1 MVMGSPGISEV
12 QIINLTDYSM
22 EGLSIKS
29 ELFTSPLSGSHHS
42 IELLPGFQQQEQR
55 GEETAMA
62 RWCSLGQ
69 LPAQAKKAA
78 LQVIAAGEQEENERR
93 ELNLDL
99 ALQILHL

>member
-12 QIINLTDYSM
+12 QIINLTDYSV

-42 IELLPGFQQQEQR
+42 MELLPGFQQLEQR
-55 GEETAMA
+55 GEETATA

-69 LPAQAKKAA
+69 LPAQAKEAA
-78 LQVIAAGEQEENERR
+78 PQGRLLLQEGRR
-93 ELNLDL
+93 KMRDRK
-99 ALQILHL
+99 

>member
-42 IELLPGFQQQEQR
+42 VELLPGLQQLEQR
-55 GEETAMA
+55 GEEAAMA
-62 RWCSLGQ
+62 SWRSLGQ
-69 LPAQAKKAA
+69 LPAQAKEAA
-78 LQVIAAGEQEENERR
+78 PQGWLLLQEDRR
-93 ELNLDL
+93 KMRAKE
-99 ALQILHL
+99 